1 MKTDG
6 KYLKSIVLTFIVMIL
21 LCALLQIQN
30 SSLFFNQFDSSQD
43 VTFFK
48 KNTINKQVKQGQQQT
63 EIIFKGNFISMYELP
78 IAQETVKL
86 VMYEDNQ
93 NPIKSIKTGDNGQ
106 FELTQVI
113 QQKDFIEFNSQTI
126 SVGLYI
132 NISNQLIRTFYFQLT
147 QDFLHSSQ
155 ITFDFTNK
163 ILEQKSKIKSLINGS
178 VIDKTTLSS
187 IKGAQVQASYF
198 YPMSIAKMELLTNKV
213 GYFEFNLE
221 LDYFEVIIVDLII
234 TNEGYKTYKASED
247 PQFAKDKGIAL
258 FDKYSFTFFN
268 SIKLEKL

>member
-1 MKTDG
+1 MKQTQ
-6 KYLKSIVLTFIVMIL
+6 L
-21 LCALLQIQN
+21 
-30 SSLFFNQFDSSQD
+30 
-43 VTFFK
+43 
-48 KNTINKQVKQGQQQT
+48 QT

-86 VMYEDNQ
+86 VMYEDSQ
-93 NPIKSIKTGDNGQ
+93 NPLKQIKTGDNGQ
-106 FELTQVI
+106 FEFSQVV
-113 QQKDFIEFNSQTI
+113 QQKDFIDYNSQTI
-126 SVGLYI
+126 SIGLYI

-163 ILEQKSKIKSLINGS
+163 ILEQQSKIKSIINGS
-178 VIDKTTLSS
+178 VIDKNTLSS
-187 IKGAQVQASYF
+187 IKGAQVQAIYF
-198 YPMSIAKMELLTNKV
+198 FPMPIAKVEQLTNKV

-221 LDYFEVIIVDLII
+221 LDYFEVIIADLII
-234 TNEGYKTYKASED
+234 NKEGYKTYKASED

-268 SIKLEKL
+268 SIKLESQ